1 MIFSFQEKVVTLQT
15 QIEISTVMTPIEIN
29 AEIYRAMSVIAED
42 EALLRRVLKYVKKLA
57 AQKQDSA
64 QMTEEEFFARVDEAK
79 QEIASGRGHSF
90 GSIGDLDRHIRTL

>member
-1 MIFSFQEKVVTLQT
+1 
-15 QIEISTVMTPIEIN
+15 MTPIEIN

-79 QEIASGRGHSF
+79 QEIASGKGRKF
-90 GSIGDLDRHIRTL
+90 GSIEDLDRHIRAL

>member
-1 MIFSFQEKVVTLQT
+1 
-15 QIEISTVMTPIEIN
+15 MTPIEIN

-64 QMTEEEFFARVDEAK
+64 QMTEEEFFARVEEAEEEYRQGHYTTLMTGESVENMLK
-79 QEIASGRGHSF
+79 RSGY
-90 GSIGDLDRHIRTL
+90 DV